1 MMPVKEKIY
10 PGAIQPQPG
19 DFGLVKMGGTG
30 GKWIRIG
37 QFAAGVLAGDGTEDE
52 DYQHAFIY
60 VGSGDIVEAEPG
72 GAKRTQIHYGNIL
85 WSTGIIPLDSS
96 QRVLIVE
103 AARKYVGT
111 PYSSADYFAIAA
123 MRLHAGAVIPVLKK
137 YVESSKHLICSQL
150 VDQCYQDAGI
160 HLFRDNRWPGYVM
173 PSSLAGLLHG
183 RG

>member
-1 MMPVKEKIY
+1 MMPSKQRIY

-52 DYQHAFIY
+52 DYQHAFVY
-60 VGSGDIVEAEPG
+60 VGGGDIIEAEPG
-72 GAKRTQIHYGNIL
+72 GAKRTQIHYSNVL
-85 WSTGIIPLDSS
+85 WSTGIIPLNFG
-96 QRVLIVE
+96 QRMLIVK
-103 AARKYVGT
+103 AAEKYVGT
-111 PYSSADYFAIAA
+111 PYSAADYFAIAA
-123 MRLHAGAVIPVLKK
+123 LRLHAGVLVPGLKD
-137 YVESSKHLICSQL
+137 YVKSSGHMECAQL
-150 VDQCYQDAGI
+150 VDQCYQDALV
-160 HLFRDNRWPGYVM
+160 HLFKDGRFPGYVM